1 MKKLE
6 LNTIA
11 NIYGGKRKRDKWAE
25 FKDGACFGLSISTGI
40 AGFFTGGITSKLIGA
55 TGIGATIGCELF

>member
-11 NIYGGKRKRDKWAE
+11 NINGGKRDKWAE
-25 FKDGACFGLSISTGI
+25 FKEGACFGLSISTGI
-40 AGFFTGGITSKLIGA
+40 AGFFTGGLTSKLIGA

>member
-6 LNTIA
+6 LNQIA
-11 NIYGGKRKRDKWAE
+11 DINGGSRDKWGE
-25 FKDGACFGLSISTGI
+25 FKDGFCFGLSISTGI